1 MQCFIK
7 GSNCVF
13 LIYQREV
20 SAIGLNKDIIRIF
33 VKDDIFLKL
42 VFNEHADNYYYN
54 LKNENYFPTLSI
66 VIF

>member
-1 MQCFIK
+1 MFC
-7 GSNCVF
+7 

-33 VKDDIFLKL
+33 VKDDIFFKL
-42 VFNEHADNYYYN
+42 VFNEHADNYYCN
-54 LKNENYFPTLSI
+54 LKNENDFPTLSM